1 MKSQVL
7 LLLLAVLLSGVVSH
21 AYDNVRVG
29 NYLLYYLPIGD
40 DAVSVRIAPLHK
52 EDEIDSATPL
62 NVLTIPSHINGLEVQ
77 ELEYCWGIPT
87 NLERIELP
95 STVRKVPKLMCP
107 LDFSKESTSYITRW
121 DYFSNEYYRYEYS
134 RGDIE
139 LCDFI
144 DSICLKWVDVDESN
158 PWIKSIN
165 GVVYSKDGK
174 QLLLFPPYSEEKTL
188 AAGVEVVGS
197 NAFAGSHII
206 SMTIPASVVSINTD
220 SLFRGCRQLRRVA
233 FKCEIDS
240 LGTKMFFVCR
250 WLRELR
256 FREGTTLSKI
266 GTGAFYRS
274 YLPIEAPEGKYKRSR
289 LGYFLSKYNVK
300 YIDNYAFN
308 DCFNL
313 GDDIVDEDQPYI
325 KKYEWWIDIR
335 PQYGRKIVG
344 DLISIPTHVA
354 IAATIII
361 PPCVECIGYGAL
373 SFNWISY
380 QYPKLS
386 DYKKAIETL
395 APELRR
401 RYKKRSVIIE
411 DGPNQLVSQGMLW
424 WCRDV
429 EDHSP
434 YYNAM
439 MWEFYEFPQATLF
452 GKELYV
458 GRDFQDLA
466 TKGVSSGL
474 STNYDGII
482 SSWPWES
489 VIIGPNVKEIYSQ
502 FFPTGTY
509 FMSKVPPRDVYNEP
523 GYKVSDPINKTIY
536 VPRGCY
542 WAYRQSNPAWR
553 WCLYTQII
561 EVLYELDV
569 DGDRQ
574 INVGDVNNVLQKI
587 LDPNFETRFSA
598 DVDGDGLVSVG
609 DVNSILNAILMG
621 YQFGD
626 KF

>member
-1 MKSQVL
+1 MKSKVL
-7 LLLLAVLLSGVVSH
+7 LLLLAVLLNGVVSH
-21 AYDNVRVG
+21 AYDNIRVG

-40 DAVSVRIAPLHK
+40 DAVSVSIGPLT
-52 EDEIDSATPL
+52 EGDAIDSEAPL

-77 ELEYCWGIPT
+77 ELRYCWDIPT

-95 STVRKVPKLMCP
+95 GTVRKVPKLMCP
-107 LDFSKESTSYITRW
+107 LDFSKERTSYISYQNVSIYT
-121 DYFSNEYYRYEYS
+121 YFMNWYNWNEYARC
-134 RGDIE
+134 DIE
-139 LCDFI
+139 LRDFI
-144 DSICLKWVDVDESN
+144 DSMCLKWVDVDDSN

-206 SMTIPASVVSINTD
+206 SMTIPESVVSINTD

-266 GTGAFYRS
+266 GVGAFYRS

-300 YIDNYAFN
+300 YIDRYAFS

-325 KKYEWWIDIR
+325 KKYECYQDL
-335 PQYGRKIVG
+335 PSQYGASKTVG
-344 DLISIPTHVA
+344 DLINIPTHVA

-361 PPCVECIGYGAL
+361 PPCVEYIGYGAL
-373 SFNWISY
+373 TFNWISY
-380 QYPKLS
+380 QYPKLFNLRNNTS
-386 DYKKAIETL
+386 VETL

-411 DGPNQLVSQGMLW
+411 DGPNQLVVGHMFMYGD
-424 WCRDV
+424 DV
-429 EDHSP
+429 EAENPFEMGLGDAGYGEVLTEYFP
-434 YYNAM
+434 AK
-439 MWEFYEFPQATLF
+439 EF
-452 GKELYV
+452 YV
-458 GRDFQDLA
+458 GRDQISLSFSTMEFAHMCEA
-466 TKGVSSGL
+466 T
-474 STNYDGII
+474 IF
-482 SSWPWES
+482 
-489 VIIGPNVKEIYSQ
+489 GPNVKEIVGTT
-502 FFPTGTY
+502 FPRGTY
-509 FMSKVPPRDVYNEP
+509 FMSKVPPRDVSSESYSYRESRAKD
-523 GYKVSDPINKTIY
+523 YTIY

-542 WAYRQSNPAWR
+542 WSYRLSKEEWR
-553 WCLYTQII
+553 WRYYKEII

-574 INVGDVNNVLQKI
+574 INIGDVNNVLQKI

-598 DVDGDGLVSVG
+598 DADGDGLVSVG

-626 KF
+626 